1 MASMV
6 VCALAS
12 PVPAGKPAS
21 LGKRE
26 GNFQPARSITSAPVK
41 NARHAK
47 RQTGET
53 VDISV
58 DEVWTIN
65 DYTDGIGNGVDQY
78 TMYTGDGSYAAGW
91 PKRSHWVTFDDM

>member
-1 MASMV
+1 MASMA

-12 PVPAGKPAS
+12 PVPAGNPAS
-21 LGKRE
+21 SGNQK
-26 GNFQPARSITSAPVK
+26 GNFQATRSLTSTPVG
-41 NARHAK
+41 NTRHAK

-78 TMYTGDGSYAAGW
+78 IMYTGDGSYADGW
-91 PKRSHWVTFDDM
+91 PKRENWVTFDDM

>member
-1 MASMV
+1 MASMA

-12 PVPAGKPAS
+12 PVPAGKTAS
-21 LGKRE
+21 FGNKK
-26 GNFQPARSITSAPVK
+26 GNFQPARSNTSTPV
-41 NARHAK
+41 NNTRQAK

-58 DEVWTIN
+58 DAVWTIN

-78 TMYTGDGSYAAGW
+78 TMYYGDGSYADGW
-91 PKRSHWVTFDDM
+91 PKREHWVTFDDM

>member
-1 MASMV
+1 MAVSI
-6 VCALAS
+6 LAG

-26 GNFQPARSITSAPVK
+26 GNFQPARSAHSAPVK
-41 NARHAK
+41 SARNAK

-58 DEVWTIN
+58 DAVWTIN

-78 TMYTGDGSYAAGW
+78 KMYYGDGSSADGW
-91 PKRSHWVTFDDM
+91 PTREDWVTFDDM